1 MVFVDLF
8 LGALEDVPGVP
19 SPDPQWGAPYK
30 REFFLRV
37 KKIPTGRY
45 KWSAFAL
52 SANKPKRA
60 SRIRWFKAQVT
71 CKIGTRGIAKE
82 K

>member
-1 MVFVDLF
+1 MCPACP
-8 LGALEDVPGVP
+8 ALTH
-19 SPDPQWGAPYK
+19 QWDAPYE

-37 KKIPTGRY
+37 KKMPTGLER
-45 KWSAFAL
+45 FAL
-52 SANKPKRA
+52 STNKPKRP
-60 SRIRWFKAQVT
+60 SRIRGFKAQVT